1 MMELAKSRAKAAR
14 DVLTR
19 AMANV
24 PAVVLASRKNT
35 SAKRLFSNA
44 SLGIFAV
51 AVAAVLTCAAPTA
64 AAGPAPAGEGALA
77 VPGAFGVPAAWADE
91 PADGS
96 NAVDVT
102 QLPDSSFIYDTSI
115 TDLST
120 ADTYYDKQ
128 TVQVT
133 GEVVG
138 DRIDAG
144 DGHHC
149 WITLASAI
157 DASTVSVYMTNESAA
172 KIDMYGAYGRKGTTL
187 QVRGTFQLACP
198 SHDGV
203 SDLHAQVVS
212 VTEKGKAT
220 PDEFKFEAFIP
231 GIITIMIG
239 LVMMAVFYLLRERQR

>member
-1 MMELAKSRAKAAR
+1 MRTPLQSARGGRGALRMSPLAGVFAC
-14 DVLTR
+14 
-19 AMANV
+19 
-24 PAVVLASRKNT
+24 VLA
-35 SAKRLFSNA
+35 
-44 SLGIFAV
+44 
-51 AVAAVLTCAAPTA
+51 C
-64 AAGPAPAGEGALA
+64 ALA
-77 VPGAFGVPAAWADE
+77 VSAAAPRVAWGDE

-120 ADTYYDKQ
+120 ADSYYDKQ

-149 WITLASAI
+149 WIQLESPS
-157 DASTVSVYMTNESAA
+157 DSSTVAVYMTNESAA
-172 KIDMYGAYGRKGTTL
+172 KIDTYGAYGRKGTTL
-187 QVRGTFQLACP
+187 QVRGTFQLAC
-198 SHDGV
+198 STHDGV

-212 VTEKGKAT
+212 VTEKGKST
-220 PDEFKFEAFIP
+220 PDEFRIEAFFP
-231 GIITIMIG
+231 GFAAVFIG
-239 LVMMAVFYLLRERQR
+239 LAMIVVFYLLRERQR

>member
-1 MMELAKSRAKAAR
+1 MM
-14 DVLTR
+14 
-19 AMANV
+19 
-24 PAVVLASRKNT
+24 RK
-35 SAKRLFSNA
+35 
-44 SLGIFAV
+44 GM
-51 AVAAVLTCAAPTA
+51 A
-64 AAGPAPAGEGALA
+64 AAALA
-77 VPGAFGVPAAWADE
+77 FALALPAFACPQAAFADE
-91 PADGS
+91 PAEGD
-96 NAVDVT
+96 NAVNVT

-138 DRIDAG
+138 DRITAG
-144 DGHHC
+144 DGRHC
-149 WITLASAI
+149 WLQLASPS
-157 DASTVSVYMTNESAA
+157 DSSTVSVYLTNESAD
-172 KIDMYGAYGRKGTTL
+172 KVDTYGAYDRKGTTL
-187 QVRGTFQLACP
+187 QVRGTFNLACP
-198 SHDGV
+198 DHDGA

>member
-77 VPGAFGVPAAWADE
+77 VPGPFIVPAAWADE

-138 DRIDAG
+138 DRITAG
-144 DGHHC
+144 DGRHC
-149 WITLASAI
+149 WLQLASPS
-157 DASTVSVYMTNESAA
+157 DSSTVSVYLTNESAD
-172 KIDMYGAYGRKGTTL
+172 KVDTYGAYGRKGTTL
-187 QVRGTFQLACP
+187 QVRGTFNLACP
-198 SHDGV
+198 DHDGA
-203 SDLHAQVVS
+203 SDLHAQVVT

-220 PDEFKFEAFIP
+220 PDEFDINAFTP
-231 GIITIMIG
+231 GMVTVMIG
-239 LVMMAVFYLLRERQR
+239 LAMMVVFYLLRERQR

>member
-1 MMELAKSRAKAAR
+1 MMKLAKSRAKAAR

-19 AMANV
+19 AMAN
-24 PAVVLASRKNT
+24 ASASKKNVL
-35 SAKRLFSNA
+35 AKRLVSNA
-44 SLGIFAV
+44 LLGIFVVAV
-51 AVAAVLTCAAPTA
+51 AVVLTCAAPTA
-64 AAGPAPAGEGALA
+64 AAGPTPAGEGTLA

-133 GEVVG
+133 GEVIG

-149 WITLASAI
+149 WITLASAV